1 MVMAMATYIVFQD
14 LDGSYWVLK
23 VMQRI
28 NRIGSEEIVG
38 VLSYCVPRA
47 MCQKLIGKVVRVL
60 AVDLDYYIYMY
71 IPFQRNEI
79 IVVSGGLA
87 PKQGYLVFLKGLRPQ
102 DIAKRLSADGK
113 EIFYRDLYYS
123 TLVSISEY
131 EKSCKDTVNQI
142 MASLKDAVKA
152 SKELAQNVARYT
164 SETLGFVAKP
174 EAMMAAEAAMTVARQ
189 IQAMAAKAPAAPTPP
204 PTPPPP
210 KKPVVAK
217 LVESL
222 IESLKSLV
230 SRKPKEKVV
239 SPE

>member
-1 MVMAMATYIVFQD
+1 MVMATYIVFHD

-47 MCQKLIGKVVRVL
+47 MCERLIGKVVRVL

-71 IPFQRNEI
+71 VPFKRHEI

-102 DIAKRLSADGK
+102 DIAERLSRGGQ
-113 EIFYRDLYYS
+113 EVFYRDLYYS
-123 TLVSISEY
+123 VLASVSEY

-142 MASLKDAVKA
+142 MNSLRDAVKA

-164 SETLGFVAKP
+164 SETLGFIAKP
-174 EAMMAAEAAMTVARQ
+174 EAMMAAEAAMTVAKQ
-189 IQAMAAKAPAAPTPP
+189 IQEMAAKAPVAPAPAP
-204 PTPPPP
+204 QAPS
-210 KKPVVAK
+210 KP
-217 LVESL
+217 SL
-222 IESLKSLV
+222 IERLKGLLRF
-230 SRKPKEKVV
+230 RKPKEKVV